1 LKEDDDWDLVIVGA
15 GPAGLTSGIYTARS
29 GLKTLLVDKG
39 IPGGCMNEASFVEN
53 YPGFPNGIGGQQLS
67 INMTQQCE
75 KAGAEIHEL
84 EHTKNIDIK
93 DGKKRVITDRDTYK
107 CEAVIVAT
115 GTTFRTLGIPSE
127 REYKGR
133 GISYCAICD
142 GPLFKGKKV
151 LVVGGGNCAAIDAI
165 YLTELASNVTLIHR
179 RDSLRIEKALRDEMI
194 NKGVKI
200 LYNTEVEYFKGDDFL
215 KSVVLRNNTTGN
227 LFDLDIN
234 GVFIDIGRIPNSEC
248 IKETGIETLN
258 EYIVVDHKQRTNIEG
273 IYAVGDIT
281 NSPHKQIGKA
291 IGDAVIA
298 ASEAYGYIKRPY
310 YYKNE

>member
-1 LKEDDDWDLVIVGA
+1 MKEDDDWDLVIVGA

-115 GTTFRTLGIPSE
+115 GTTFRTLGIPSAV
-127 REYKGR
+127 
-133 GISYCAICD
+133 SYTH
-142 GPLFKGKKV
+142 
-151 LVVGGGNCAAIDAI
+151 
-165 YLTELASNVTLIHR
+165 LTL
-179 RDSLRIEKALRDEMI
+179 
-194 NKGVKI
+194 
-200 LYNTEVEYFKGDDFL
+200 
-215 KSVVLRNNTTGN
+215 
-227 LFDLDIN
+227 
-234 GVFIDIGRIPNSEC
+234 P
-248 IKETGIETLN
+248 
-258 EYIVVDHKQRTNIEG
+258 TN
-273 IYAVGDIT
+273 
-281 NSPHKQIGKA
+281 
-291 IGDAVIA
+291 
-298 ASEAYGYIKRPY
+298 
-310 YYKNE
+310 